1 MSIPNSASGSTTNL
15 SLSYLGSPHITRNNV
30 PITNFISNKVPALL
44 AYLAVTRRAHSR
56 DKLAALL
63 WGEMSDADAKNNL
76 RQALTNLRKFFDH
89 ELTITRDSIE
99 FKGDGFVD
107 SLEFDSALRSAS
119 TLDPQP
125 ASVILTDSLRLYRG
139 DFLEGFHVR
148 DAPDFEDWMLTERA
162 RLRELA
168 LGALHTLTQFH
179 TSRGNFTE
187 AIAFASRLLSF
198 DPWREEAHRQLMLL
212 QARTGQVSAALAQ
225 YETCKKILGKELGVE
240 PSLETTALYERIL
253 SARQVARHN
262 IPASPT
268 EFIGRE
274 NELQALRERLT
285 NPDCRLMTVTGLG
298 GAGKTRLAQEVA
310 RSCADMFINGAW
322 MVQLAA
328 VDSQG
333 LIPAIG
339 NIFDFPFTKGDAKK
353 QLLNYLRQKELLLV
367 IDNFEH
373 LLAWSALVT
382 EILESAPEVTILVT
396 SRERLDLN
404 GEWVME
410 LPGLAVNSMEADQL
424 FVQSAKRARAEIKFQ
439 GQDSVRV
446 SEICRLVGG
455 LPLGI
460 EIAAAW
466 IRSMSVES
474 IRDEIQKSLDFLAS
488 TRRDIPERQ
497 RSLRAVFESSWARLN
512 EAEQKTFAALSV
524 FRGGFTREAAEQ
536 VTGKFDSLVDK
547 SLVQRNGERFELHE
561 VTRQFAEEK
570 LRTKKRARDAHA
582 AYFAKWAGGRAQWN
596 ERASFAVM
604 RDDFEN
610 VRAAWTWAGEQKD
623 AASLSGLVHF
633 TKRYLDIQGR
643 YREGHDLMERA
654 LSQFGAAGNVNDLPM
669 DEQGQTI
676 AKLILYRALFL
687 ADMGKP
693 DETVPT
699 LEACHE
705 YFKRAGDK
713 KQVMAC
719 LNALGIASRF
729 LGHEDKGEKYF
740 RGHLELARE
749 LGNRHE
755 EATALNNISTALT
768 TLGRFQES
776 EQALRE
782 SLILRRELNDEAGV
796 SSTLINLAVSLFNQ
810 GRYEEEK
817 PLLQE
822 AIEISRRIHQPRNLA
837 GALGNLGT
845 ILLKEKNY
853 AGALEL
859 FLQGLETHRNTG
871 YRYGIA
877 IALDNVGTAH
887 YHLGNEHETL
897 FHLKQSIREA
907 RDIKADFIALDA
919 LVWVGGIHAR
929 RGELEKAFELWGLI
943 RNHPKT
949 DPETIQSLDEV
960 MKGYE
965 KEAVKFKETEEKGKG
980 MALAEV
986 VEEIISG
993 KYQPL

>member
-1 MSIPNSASGSTTNL
+1 VAGLIL
-15 SLSYLGSPHITRNNV
+15 HLLGGLQIKRADQTLD
-30 PITNFISNKVPALL
+30 TFISNKVPALL

-63 WGEMSDADAKNNL
+63 WGEISDADAKNNL
-76 RQALTNLRKFFDH
+76 RQALANLKKYFED
-89 ELTITRDSIE
+89 ELTITRDTIEFTGGAFVDSIE
-99 FKGDGFVD
+99 FE
-107 SLEFDSALRSAS
+107 SSLRSAS
-119 TLDPQP
+119 SLDTSTSLSASPEP

-162 RLRELA
+162 RLCELA
-168 LGALHTLTQFH
+168 LQALHTLTQFH
-179 TSRGNFTE
+179 ASRGQFTE
-187 AIAFASRLLSF
+187 AKAFASRLLSF

-212 QARTGQVSAALAQ
+212 QARTGQISAALTQ
-225 YETCKKILGKELGVE
+225 YETCKKILEKELGVE
-240 PSLETTALYERIL
+240 PSLETTVLYERIR
-253 SARQVARHN
+253 SARQASRHN
-262 IPASPT
+262 IPVSTT
-268 EFIGRE
+268 EFVGRE
-274 NELQALRERLT
+274 KDVENLRGRLAD
-285 NPDCRLMTVTGLG
+285 PACRLITLTGLG

-322 MVQLAA
+322 MVPLAA
-328 VDSQG
+328 MDLDG
-333 LIPAIG
+333 LVPAIG
-339 NIFDFPFTKGDAKK
+339 NVFDFPFTKGDAKK
-353 QLLNYLRQKELLLV
+353 QLLNFLRQKELLLV
-367 IDNFEH
+367 MDNFEH
-373 LLAWSALVT
+373 LLESSTLVS
-382 EILESAPEVTILVT
+382 EILEAAHEVKILVT
-396 SRERLDLN
+396 SRERLDLH
-404 GEWVME
+404 GEWLVE
-410 LPGLAVNSMEADQL
+410 LPGLAVNSMEANQL
-424 FVQSAKRARAEIKFQ
+424 FVQSAKRARAEIQ
-439 GQDSVRV
+439 IGEEDHAAVTD
-446 SEICRLVGG
+446 ICRLVGG

-466 IRSMSVES
+466 IRSMTVES
-474 IRDEIQKSLDFLAS
+474 IRDEIQKSLDFLES
-488 TRRDIPERQ
+488 SRRDIPERQ
-497 RSLRAVFESSWARLN
+497 RSLRAVFESAWARLS

-524 FRGGFTREAAEQ
+524 FRGGFTREAAEA
-536 VTGKFDSLVDK
+536 VAVKIDSLLDK
-547 SLVQRNGERFELHE
+547 SLVQRSDIRFVLHE

-570 LRTKKRARDAHA
+570 LSAKKKARNAHA
-582 AYFAKWAGGRAQWN
+582 AYFANWASERAKWN

-610 VRAAWTWAGEQKD
+610 VRAAWMWAGEQKD

-643 YREGHDLMERA
+643 YREGHDLMEKA
-654 LSQFGAAGNVNDLPM
+654 LAQFGTVGDVKDLPT
-669 DEQGQTI
+669 DKRGQMV

-693 DETVPT
+693 DEVVST
-699 LEACHE
+699 LEECLA
-705 YFKRAGDK
+705 YFRGVEDK
-713 KQVMAC
+713 QQIMAC

-729 LGHEDKGEKYF
+729 LGAEDKGEHYF
-740 RGHLELARE
+740 RSQLELARE

-768 TLGRFQES
+768 TLGKNEES
-776 EQALRE
+776 ERVLRE
-782 SLILRRELNDEAGV
+782 CLALRRELNDEAGV
-796 SSTLINLAVSLFNQ
+796 SSTLINLAVTLFNQ

-822 AIEISRRIHQPRNLA
+822 SIEISRCINQPRNLA

-877 IALDNVGTAH
+877 IALDNVGTA
-887 YHLGNEHETL
+887 YFHLGNEGEAL
-897 FHLKQSIREA
+897 YYLKQSIREA

-929 RGELEKAFELWGLI
+929 RGEMEKAVEMWEMI
-943 RNHPKT
+943 RQHPKT
-949 DPETIQSLDEV
+949 DPETIQNIVAAMPEFMVGVHMEIAHAAEKQEKLRSLSD
-960 MKGYE
+960 
-965 KEAVKFKETEEKGKG
+965 
-980 MALAEV
+980 V
-986 VEEIISG
+986 VEEILQTG
-993 KYQPL
+993 